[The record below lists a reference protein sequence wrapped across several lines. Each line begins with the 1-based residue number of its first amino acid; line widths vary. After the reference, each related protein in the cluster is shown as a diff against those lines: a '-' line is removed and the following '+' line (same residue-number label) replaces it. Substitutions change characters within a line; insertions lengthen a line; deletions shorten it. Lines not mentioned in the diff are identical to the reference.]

1 MIHSIAIIVDGI
13 KKTKIKIRQDYLWI
27 IGSKSANNT

>member
-13 KKTKIKIRQDYLWI
+13 KKKKSRLDKIIFGF